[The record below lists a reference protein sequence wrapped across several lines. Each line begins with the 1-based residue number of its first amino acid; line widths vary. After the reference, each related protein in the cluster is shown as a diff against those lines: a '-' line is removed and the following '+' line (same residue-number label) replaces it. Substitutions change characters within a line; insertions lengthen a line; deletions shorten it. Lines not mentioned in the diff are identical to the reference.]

1 MAEKI
6 IKIQINMLRWYVITY
21 RTLNQ
26 KNNKQLLLFEKHN
39 LRAERTLMATSFFNF
54 LV

>member
-1 MAEKI
+1 MVCHY
-6 IKIQINMLRWYVITY
+6 LYH